1 MQIVLFVTDACSMCD
16 EALNMVFASDQLSG
30 HILDVV
36 DIMSDAELFNTMA
49 QKIPVAQI
57 GDHELDWPFTDQQ
70 IAELAN
76 CE

>member
-16 EALNMVFASDQLSG
+16 EALDMVFESNQLSG

-36 DIMSDAELFNTMA
+36 DIMSDAELFNRLA

-57 GDHELDWPFTDQQ
+57 GDYELDWPFTDQE

-76 CE
+76 SE